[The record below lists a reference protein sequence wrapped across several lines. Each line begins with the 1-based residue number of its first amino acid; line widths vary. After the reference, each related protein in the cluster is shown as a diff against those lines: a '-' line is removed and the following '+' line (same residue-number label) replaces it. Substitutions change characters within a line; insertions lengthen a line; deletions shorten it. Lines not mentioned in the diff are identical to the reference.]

1 MPRIA
6 SGNFCDDQRLL
17 TRIKNRQ
24 WRFAWIF
31 RMSGLMMG
39 AVSIVL
45 GGFTFVGA
53 KDVRLDEEQQCW
65 VADADII
72 GDGVRA
78 GTWSQ
83 AAILFLSTLLGSFHH
98 SHTAIKELGSGLLG
112 MHVSLALAFL
122 GPLVQGELS
131 PVDAILGSMILDV
144 QNSALS
150 MQLMEKETLAAR
162 WQVGAVMVAQL
173 LGLVTIGIIMHSFT
187 QETLAVDSCKCFSA
201 FWWSWFSNCPT
212 GHPNQVFPFWIY
224 YSLRYLSTA
233 HSWFLSMSKT
243 ASYDKALRWEDD
255 NLSRLCRSCRDR
267 NHNDDPTSCECDTCT
282 GSPSACKNC
291 GRLACCSERK
301 MRCEPCPDCKQCESC
316 NHMSFEFEAAYM
328 KLGFRMHSELP
339 TTVSQPYLEHGAFAC
354 LSLVAAERTITMQSV
369 RLTSP
374 VYSIGQITPIVIAG
388 LTILRVVWVTS
399 MELHKKNR

>member
-1 MPRIA
+1 MRELAERILGSLEERRDNAA
-6 SGNFCDDQRLL
+6 SGDLDEMTSRLSKVASYIDRDLTGSSDTILLDHEKIRNLREDIGFLQKCLGSPEQIFVTDQRLL
-17 TRIKNRQ
+17 TRMKNRQ

-31 RMSGLMMG
+31 RMSGLIMG

-53 KDVRLDEEQQCW
+53 KDVRLDEEHQCW

-78 GTWSQ
+78 GTWPQ

-112 MHVSLALAFL
+112 MHVSLALSFL

-201 FWWSWFSNCPT
+201 FWWS
-212 GHPNQVFPFWIY
+212 GHDSAIAPQDIRTK
-224 YSLRYLSTA
+224 S
-233 HSWFLSMSKT
+233 FLS
-243 ASYDKALRWEDD
+243 
-255 NLSRLCRSCRDR
+255 
-267 NHNDDPTSCECDTCT
+267 
-282 GSPSACKNC
+282 GS
-291 GRLACCSERK
+291 
-301 MRCEPCPDCKQCESC
+301 
-316 NHMSFEFEAAYM
+316 
-328 KLGFRMHSELP
+328 
-339 TTVSQPYLEHGAFAC
+339 
-354 LSLVAAERTITMQSV
+354 TI
-369 RLTSP
+369 
-374 VYSIGQITPIVIAG
+374 A
-388 LTILRVVWVTS
+388 
-399 MELHKKNR
+399 